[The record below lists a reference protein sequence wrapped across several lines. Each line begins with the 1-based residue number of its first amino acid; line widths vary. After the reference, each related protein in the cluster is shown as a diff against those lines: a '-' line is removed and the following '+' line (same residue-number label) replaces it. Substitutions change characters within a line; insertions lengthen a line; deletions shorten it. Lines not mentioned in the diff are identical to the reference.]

1 MLRSVIVSEKL
12 IEEVKKRPALYDG
25 RTHGSADASVRK
37 AHWEEITKD
46 IFSQVWDTS
55 SINEKDA
62 LVKEVQVKW
71 KSLRD
76 AYNRVRKQ
84 EKEDQL
90 KGVTKNRKK
99 YVFYDQLSFLEPVSK
114 SAYSPNAI
122 FLPEDRN
129 DDSMDNSNISFEN
142 PTILK
147 TDQDIYDSNTG
158 MKPGDDILLG
168 HHDSEDRLSTILT
181 ELVKIQKEDRAD
193 DRMGNK
199 KFLLSLLP
207 FMEKLPDDVNLEVRL
222 QLMSI
227 LQTYSNG
234 ESFMRS

>member
-1 MLRSVIVSEKL
+1 
-12 IEEVKKRPALYDG
+12 
-25 RTHGSADASVRK
+25 
-37 AHWEEITKD
+37 
-46 IFSQVWDTS
+46 
-55 SINEKDA
+55 
-62 LVKEVQVKW
+62 
-71 KSLRD
+71 
-76 AYNRVRKQ
+76 
-84 EKEDQL
+84 
-90 KGVTKNRKK
+90 
-99 YVFYDQLSFLEPVSK
+99 
-114 SAYSPNAI
+114 
-122 FLPEDRN
+122 
-129 DDSMDNSNISFEN
+129 MDNSNISFEN